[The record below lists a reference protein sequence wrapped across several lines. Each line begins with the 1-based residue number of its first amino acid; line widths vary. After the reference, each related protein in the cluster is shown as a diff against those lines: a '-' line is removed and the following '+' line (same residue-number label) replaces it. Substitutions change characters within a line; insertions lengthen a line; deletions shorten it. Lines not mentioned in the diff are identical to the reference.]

1 MICMFLI
8 STVFTE
14 EGSMI
19 AAILHSKNFWVIFTQ
34 NLEVVQS
41 LSYHIFNNIV
51 NLEWHRRV
59 IIDLIVGLRMTTR
72 AIKFTLFHDT
82 LLTVLLVL
90 DHLGSDTMSAS
101 CLTTANH
108 HNRLSCSKIES
119 VLAVEASIF
128 IRHLSILYITVSNHY
143 F

>member
-1 MICMFLI
+1 MFLI
-8 STVFTE
+8 CAVFAKKYSVITT
-14 EGSMI
+14 I
-19 AAILHSKNFWVIFTQ
+19 FHSQYFWVVFTQ

-41 LSYHIFNNIV
+41 LSNHIFNNIV

-90 DHLGSDTMSAS
+90 NHLCSDTMSAS

-108 HNRLSCSKIES
+108 DDGLSCSKIES

-128 IRHLSILYITVSNHY
+128 IRHLNILYITISKH
-143 F
+143 FF